1 MVTTTSSPLP
11 PNCEYGNVSSSGGQE
26 MCIFLHVT
34 KHENINNRKCIIDAI
49 FTKNDVMFA
58 FAGEPNDE
66 EQNVLI
72 RLLSRTRPYRLALKA
87 SETLL

>member
-58 FAGEPNDE
+58 FAGEPSDE

-72 RLLSRTRPYRLALKA
+72 RILSRTRLY
-87 SETLL
+87 